1 MAQKQSKRETT
12 KYRNIYYNVTTKKYD
27 VKYNYSVYDPLTGKN
42 KPKAKWKYNCN
53 TITEARQE
61 LALLQTGGIKAQSK
75 DITLEGAVEL
85 WKLKAEANNY
95 SKVTINNTDDHM
107 AMIYQFIPKDFKVK
121 DITEDIYYKFC
132 SDIRKHGYSEETLY
146 SLNSCFRKLI
156 NLCYKKKLIT
166 DNPLHIADNMRT
178 EKRNNEDK
186 LIEHDDYLEIKN
198 YFKTHDFIR
207 LGVNNYPLYEF
218 LFCLLYYSGI
228 RIGESLALR
237 WCDFEEFSYYSKRE
251 EKPVRIAPS
260 SSHGKHLEG
269 LRVIVDKA
277 YVSEIK
283 LVKSPKNL
291 KHRKIPLHSDVQRL
305 YYRLKNTHLQK
316 GGDITDRIFN
326 FEHGAVQHM
335 LEKACKEL
343 GLQKYTSHC
352 FRHTFISNLIRHG
365 VPLPV
370 IEKVSGDT
378 QVTILE
384 RYSSMFESD
393 ELMIL
398 NAFNNL

>member
-1 MAQKQSKRETT
+1 MSVKRTKT
-12 KYRNIYYNVTTKKYD
+12 KYKNIYFNESTKKYD
-27 VKYNYSVYDPLTGKN
+27 VKYNFSVYDPVTGKN
-42 KPKAKWKYNCN
+42 KYSSKWKYNLN
-53 TITEARQE
+53 TITEAKQE
-61 LALLQTGGIKAQSK
+61 LANLQVGGVKAQDK

-85 WKLKAEANNY
+85 WKLKARANNY
-95 SKVTINNTDDHM
+95 SQVTIDNTDEHM
-107 AMIYQFIPKDFKVK
+107 RMIYQFISKDFKVK
-121 DITEDIYYKFC
+121 NITEDVYYSFC
-132 SDIRKHGYSEETLY
+132 SSIRNYGYSEETLY

-166 DNPLHIADNMRT
+166 DNPLHTADNMRT
-178 EKRNNEDK
+178 EKKDNSDK
-186 LIEHDDYLEIKN
+186 LIPHDDYLEIKD
-198 YFKTHDFIR
+198 YFKTHNFIR

-218 LFCLLYYSGI
+218 LFCLLYYSGL
-228 RIGESLALR
+228 RIGEALALS
-237 WCDFEEFSYYSKRE
+237 WLDFEEFSYYSKRE

-260 SSHGKHLEG
+260 SSHGTHLEG
-269 LRVIVDKA
+269 LRVIVNKA
-277 YVSEIK
+277 YVSDIK
-283 LVKSPKNL
+283 LIKSPKNL
-291 KHRKIPLHSDVQRL
+291 KHRKIPLHADVQRL

-316 GGDITDRIFN
+316 GGNLKDRIFN

-335 LEKACKEL
+335 LEKACKDI

-352 FRHTFISNLIRHG
+352 FRHTFISNLIKYG

-378 QVTILE
+378 QATILE
-384 RYSSMFESD
+384 RYSNMFESD